1 MRKAGLLLASVVFL
15 AFAAP
20 AWAQTQGEQ
29 PGDKLSY
36 SKPVNSLLFSSEGM
50 CKIEARVKGG
60 YEHLNLNFDVNMPFS
75 GTFVLNTLA
84 LPPSP
89 LLFKLNNGDFW
100 MGRLETEMTLHEK
113 FGLFLNGELAIPQ
126 TVQTET
132 QKEPFWAGAFPIEW
146 QGSNLLWG
154 SIETG
159 LVYNFR
165 PCVSFLVGFRWSHFS
180 MDLGNPFDPTGLIE
194 FYEQTYGD
202 IYTSNM
208 QTDLYIPYL
217 GVRLYPLEKQRLKL
231 TLLYSPIAFADVTQR
246 FNYLY
251 VAAPGVN
258 LYQQEKYSMSD
269 FGNFVEAA
277 IDYEMP
283 LCRGISLGLW
293 VKGNYMR
300 VDGQGT
306 DSYALTFPPIG
317 TLLTGAATG
326 GACLQE
332 WMVAGGATI
341 SF

>member
-1 MRKAGLLLASVVFL
+1 MRNAGLLLASVVFL

-20 AWAQTQGEQ
+20 VWAQTQGDQ
-29 PGDKLSY
+29 AADKLSY
-36 SKPVNSLLFSSEGM
+36 PKPVNSLLFSSEGM

-60 YEHLNLNFDVNMPFS
+60 YEHLNMNFDVNMPFS
-75 GTFVLNTLA
+75 GLFVVNLA
-84 LPPSP
+84 FPPSP

-100 MGRLETEMTLHEK
+100 MGRLETEVTLHEK
-113 FGLFLNGELAIPQ
+113 FGVFLNGELAIPQ

-132 QKEPFWAGAFPIEW
+132 QKEPFWAGIFPVEW
-146 QGSNLLWG
+146 QGSDPLWG
-154 SIETG
+154 SVETG
-159 LVYNFR
+159 LVYHYN
-165 PCVSFLVGFRWSHFS
+165 PCVSFLLGFRWSPFS
-180 MDLGNPFDPTGLIE
+180 MDLGNPVDPIGLIT
-194 FYEQTYGD
+194 FFHQAFGD

-208 QTDLYIPYL
+208 QTNLYIPYL
-217 GVRLYPLEKQRLKL
+217 GVRLYPLEKERLKL

-246 FNYLY
+246 FSYAN
-251 VAAPGVN
+251 VIFPGFPNV
-258 LYQQEKYSMSD
+258 YEQEKYSMSD

-283 LCRGISLGLW
+283 LYRGMSLGLW

-306 DSYALTFPPIG
+306 DTYSLTFPPLG
-317 TLLTGAATG
+317 TLFTGAATG

-332 WMVAGGATI
+332 WTIAGGATI